1 VKGNATAA
9 LDIHGD
15 VFVAER
21 TSGDLG
27 LYSMSGNVLMQS
39 VALPPNALGRLRA
52 ATVSRDLKWLAVSE
66 RSRGAVWD
74 LTRGERVFH
83 IRGFRGGF
91 FDDTGA
97 LYADFPKAGAEAR
110 TMVRLDLAQKQS
122 TSAGEIADDD
132 SFQSGRLLLARKE
145 AQPGR
150 ASGGVRYEVRDVR
163 RPAPLWSKAFQD
175 EPPSVWAHAEGDTV
189 ILSLPA
195 SSPAGREFIRK
206 DPVLSKTV
214 KLGDIEGDYVLDIL
228 DADTGTPR
236 RRMLFETGKGSFRIA
251 DLYSRGDWLVVSDS
265 MGRVLV
271 YALGTGELKG
281 HVFGNQPVISPAS
294 GLLAVENGHKLVL
307 YDLATLKR
315 RDELTFADSI
325 AVKSFSADGRR
336 LFVLTA
342 SQTAYVLDVVRD
354 GAQALQY
361 TAGTYRSSGTGPREY
376 SA

>member
-1 VKGNATAA
+1 MRSFWILAA
-9 LDIHGD
+9 L
-15 VFVAER
+15 VC
-21 TSGDLG
+21 SG
-27 LYSMSGNVLMQS
+27 
-39 VALPPNALGRLRA
+39 
-52 ATVSRDLKWLAVSE
+52 ATV
-66 RSRGAVWD
+66 
-74 LTRGERVFH
+74 
-83 IRGFRGGF
+83 GGH
-91 FDDTGA
+91 G
-97 LYADFPKAGAEAR
+97 LS
-110 TMVRLDLAQKQS
+110 QS
-122 TSAGEIADDD
+122 PPPCRPPAPSASTQPNI
-132 SFQSGRLLLARKE
+132 FTE
-145 AQPGR
+145 AQ
-150 ASGGVRYEVRDVR
+150 EN
-163 RPAPLWSKAFQD
+163 
-175 EPPSVWAHAEGDTV
+175 
-189 ILSLPA
+189 
-195 SSPAGREFIRK
+195 
-206 DPVLSKTV
+206 
-214 KLGDIEGDYVLDIL
+214 
-228 DADTGTPR
+228 
-236 RRMLFETGKGSFRIA
+236 